1 MVCLCNQVIGNP
13 IIFYPVAHVMKNLA
27 GAAEKTA
34 WVAGNVASSV
44 ANGIQTTMHGMKNAF
59 DFEKL
64 DKIDN
69 AIDTVKKAA
78 VVAPVAKKAIDAVQ
92 NASASRNDQ
101 MSGDNQVAST
111 KKPKAA
117 TPEQPTE
124 TPSDSSE
131 SDTKK
136 TTTTSTET
144 PVESSDS
151 SGNAADTLTS
161 TTTAAPPSV

>member
-92 NASASRNDQ
+92 NASASGNDQ
-101 MSGDNQVAST
+101 KSGDNQVTST

-136 TTTTSTET
+136 PTTET

-161 TTTAAPPSV
+161 ITTAAPPSV